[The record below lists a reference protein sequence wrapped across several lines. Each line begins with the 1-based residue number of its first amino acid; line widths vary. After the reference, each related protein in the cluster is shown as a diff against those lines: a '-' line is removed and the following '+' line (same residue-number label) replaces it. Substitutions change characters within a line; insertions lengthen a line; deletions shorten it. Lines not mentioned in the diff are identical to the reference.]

1 MLISFSGLDGAGKTT
16 QIKLLLNFFEK
27 RNLKTCSIYDINP
40 TIRYHS
46 YLDLREYYNFFKDFD
61 VIHLRFRLNSDEN
74 STIMEKLEYSE
85 FGNFNLANLAALQ
98 GFYDYY
104 LLEKYVIIPLLKQ
117 NKIIISD
124 RHYFDEI
131 AFKTVYGCNF
141 NKMCKLYSEIDKP
154 NLAFYLKIP
163 ATTALRRNLDRPDGK
178 TTLYQNID
186 HIKQLIKCFD
196 IIKTNTSLIEI
207 NGENPLN
214 IIHSEI
220 ISYMSDKLLN
230 LK

>member
-16 QIKLLLNFFEK
+16 QIKLLLKFFEK
-27 RNLKTCSIYDINP
+27 SNLKTSSIYDINP

-46 YLDLREYYNFFKDFD
+46 YLDLKEYYNFFKDFD

-74 STIMEKLEYSE
+74 NTIMENLEYSD
-85 FGNFNLANLAALQ
+85 FLNSNLANLAALQ

-104 LLEKYVIIPLLKQ
+104 LLEKYVILPLLKQ
-117 NKIIISD
+117 NKIVISD

-154 NLAFYLKIP
+154 NISFYLKIP
-163 ATTALRRNLDRPDGK
+163 ANLAIKRNLDRPDGK

-186 HIKQLIKCFD
+186 HVKQLIRCFD
-196 IIKTNTSLIEI
+196 IIKTKTPLIEI
-207 NGENPLN
+207 NGENSLN

-220 ISYMSDKLLN
+220 ISYMSDNIINIK
-230 LK
+230 

>member
-16 QIKLLLNFFEK
+16 QIKLLLKFFEN
-27 RNLKTCSIYDINP
+27 RNLKTTSIYEINP

-46 YLDLREYYNFFKDFD
+46 YLDLKEYYNYFKDFD

-74 STIMEKLEYSE
+74 STIMENLEYSDL
-85 FGNFNLANLAALQ
+85 GNLNLAKLAALQ

-104 LLEKYVIIPLLKQ
+104 LLEKYVTLPLLKQ

-154 NLAFYLKIP
+154 NIAFYIKIP
-163 ATTALRRNLDRPDGK
+163 ANIAIKRNLNRPDGK
-178 TTLYQNID
+178 TTIYQNID
-186 HIKQLIKCFD
+186 HVKQLIKYFD
-196 IIKTNTSLIEI
+196 IIKAKTSLIEI
-207 NGENPLN
+207 NGEIPLN

-220 ISYMSDKLLN
+220 INYVSDNIINFK
-230 LK
+230 